1 MVFKFVFPERTTT
14 RRWIPLSQTVSL
26 KCVPLDTFVTFRE
39 TSGSEGL
46 ESATQRELKF
56 ITKTGN

>member
-1 MVFKFVFPERTTT
+1 MVFKFVFPERYIILS
-14 RRWIPLSQTVSL
+14 WIPRSQTVSL

-39 TSGSEGL
+39 SSGSEGL